1 MSTDAFDFL
10 SEIINEGRYAEAASL
25 AHDAWREEKEAQGW
39 RYGRRRN
46 EKKKRHPLLLP
57 FEDLTEQQQISNNLS
72 AYSTTNFF
80 RRRYKGASLAQ
91 LKSVLEDLLE
101 GKHKALMDEL
111 GEYVHSHFTASMIG
125 QQKTV
130 AERADMVVYEDLEA
144 PVQELD
150 LVIARA
156 TMRYL
161 LREIEAKQKD

>member
-1 MSTDAFDFL
+1 MSIEAFDFL

-39 RYGRRRN
+39 TYGRRHN

-57 FEDLTEQQQISNNLS
+57 FEKLNEQQKIGNNLS

-80 RRRYKGASLAQ
+80 RSRYKGASLSK
-91 LKSVLEDLLE
+91 LKSVLEELLE
-101 GKHKALMDEL
+101 GEHSELMDEL
-111 GEYVHSHFTASMIG
+111 GEYVHSHFTASMIA

-130 AERADMVVYEDLEA
+130 AERADMVVYEDLDT

-161 LREIEAKQKD
+161 LREIEKKLD